1 MAPLSNFYIDTIL
14 GIDSNST
21 RKSPNYEPQ
30 DLRVRNYEPQ
40 DLRLRNYEPQDLRV
54 RNYEPQDRSNTS
66 TCSSPR
72 SSAEES
78 SSGSGSDN
86 EEINFSFESFYV
98 KTLALHQIKLAQLQL
113 RPPAWS
119 QKQQFRN
126 NNSVEKKSRKYTDD
140 QISILVQRY
149 EASKY
154 VPREDMAKLSA
165 KTGLSMLQVKIK
177 IMIFIF
183 QKLIFVS
190 KFYGKV

>member
-14 GIDSNST
+14 GIDSNNT
-21 RKSPNYEPQ
+21 RKNPNRFDQPQ
-30 DLRVRNYEPQ
+30 DLRKSRS
-40 DLRLRNYEPQDLRV
+40 
-54 RNYEPQDRSNTS
+54 SNTS

-72 SSAEES
+72 SSEE

-86 EEINFSFESFYV
+86 EEFSFESFYV

-126 NNSVEKKSRKYTDD
+126 YSMEKKSRKYTED
-140 QISILVQRY
+140 QIAILVQRY

-165 KTGLSMLQVKIK
+165 KTGLSMLQVKKNHDLFKK
-177 IMIFIF
+177 IFFFSNCME
-183 QKLIFVS
+183 K
-190 KFYGKV
+190 

>member
-14 GIDSNST
+14 GIDSNFHQQQ
-21 RKSPNYEPQ
+21 PQ
-30 DLRVRNYEPQ
+30 DLRKVSRS
-40 DLRLRNYEPQDLRV
+40 
-54 RNYEPQDRSNTS
+54 SNTS

-72 SSAEES
+72 SSEES
-78 SSGSGSDN
+78 SGSDN
-86 EEINFSFESFYV
+86 EEFSFESFYV

-126 NNSVEKKSRKYTDD
+126 YSMEKKSRKYTDE
-140 QISILVQRY
+140 QIAILVQRY

-165 KTGLSMLQVKIK
+165 KTGLSMLQVKK
-177 IMIFIF
+177 IMIYLKKKKIF
-183 QKLIFVS
+183 F
-190 KFYGKV
+190 KFYGKVDVIFWLLFHLI

>member
-1 MAPLSNFYIDTIL
+1 MDTIL
-14 GIDSNST
+14 GIDSNT

-40 DLRLRNYEPQDLRV
+40 DLRV
-54 RNYEPQDRSNTS
+54 RNYEPQEDRTIARSNTS

-72 SSAEES
+72 SSEES

-86 EEINFSFESFYV
+86 EELNFSFESFYV

-126 NNSVEKKSRKYTDD
+126 NSVEKKSRKYTDD
-140 QISILVQRY
+140 QIAILVQRY

-165 KTGLSMLQVKIK
+165 KTGLSMLQVTKK